1 MRGLET
7 QQPISRREFL
17 RTAVGATAMTAAV
30 GVGLIDMAYAQD
42 GFEQEVQNARQSTS
56 NSDTRSREEEVKLEK
71 AAYYRGL
78 LDATLIAPAMVWI
91 TKTVVGKT
99 IIGTYEEI
107 NRKKQEQA
115 QL

>member
-42 GFEQEVQNARQSTS
+42 GFEQEVQNARHLLVTQTP
-56 NSDTRSREEEVKLEK
+56 EAVKK
-71 AAYYRGL
+71 R
-78 LDATLIAPAMVWI
+78 
-91 TKTVVGKT
+91 
-99 IIGTYEEI
+99 
-107 NRKKQEQA
+107 
-115 QL
+115 